1 MASLLSKVYVK
12 MKELPRKQSA
22 RMRIDQV
29 LNRSPRAGLVLF
41 EADDRKVDV

>member
-22 RMRIDQV
+22 RLLPLKRRELRAV
-29 LNRSPRAGLVLF
+29 LKRFYEEG
-41 EADDRKVDV
+41 